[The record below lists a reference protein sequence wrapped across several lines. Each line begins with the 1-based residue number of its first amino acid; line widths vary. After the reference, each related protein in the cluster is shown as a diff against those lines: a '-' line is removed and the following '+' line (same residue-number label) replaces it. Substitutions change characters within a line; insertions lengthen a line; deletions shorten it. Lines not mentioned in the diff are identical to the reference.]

1 MKSQFYFNNV
11 KVTLSERGRLKTFI
25 NSIFI
30 NEGVKVKSLN
40 IVFCS
45 DEYLLDI
52 NERFLNH
59 NYYTDIITFNLA
71 IVNQPVEGDI
81 YISIDRVKENA
92 YLFGDS
98 LKKELH
104 RVVFHGVLHLCGYR
118 DKSVKD
124 RKHMRLLENSY
135 LIKYFF

>member
-30 NEGVKVKSLN
+30 YEGVKVKSLN

-92 YLFGDS
+92 YLIGDS

-124 RKHMRLLENSY
+124 RNHMRLLENSY